1 MKISS
6 LFRICW
12 LTSAILAG
20 AQVEFGDPIQQDFF
34 SVAGRILKVNL
45 AEVPVFEYPSAE
57 AMEAD
62 AAQVSADGGSVGTR
76 MITWMAPP
84 HFFKSG
90 QMLVIYVG
98 DDAAVLDPLKVV
110 LGEQFAGR

>member
-1 MKISS
+1 M
-6 LFRICW
+6 
-12 LTSAILAG
+12 
-20 AQVEFGDPIQQDFF
+20 V
-34 SVAGRILKVNL
+34 
-45 AEVPVFEYPSAE
+45 
-57 AMEAD
+57 
-62 AAQVSADGGSVGTR
+62 
-76 MITWMAPP
+76 TWMAPP